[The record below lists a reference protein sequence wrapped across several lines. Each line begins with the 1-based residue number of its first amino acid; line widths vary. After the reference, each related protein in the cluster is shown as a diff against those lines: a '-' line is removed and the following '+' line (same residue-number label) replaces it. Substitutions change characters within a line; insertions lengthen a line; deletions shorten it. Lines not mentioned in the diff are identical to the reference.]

1 MNDWVRLSSS
11 VGLMEDAAGIFG
23 RITDGNINSP
33 FAEVYRE
40 SKVLTAFTK
49 QIEIP
54 FICFLSLTFTG
65 FLELTGFISSDS
77 ANDVERTTLEDKIV
91 SNRS

>member
-1 MNDWVRLSSS
+1 
-11 VGLMEDAAGIFG
+11 ME
-23 RITDGNINSP
+23 NINSL
-33 FAEVYRE
+33 FAKVYRG

-49 QIEIP
+49 QIEIS

-77 ANDVERTTLEDKIV
+77 ANDVERTALEDEILCDG
-91 SNRS
+91 S

>member
-1 MNDWVRLSSS
+1 
-11 VGLMEDAAGIFG
+11 ME
-23 RITDGNINSP
+23 NINSL
-33 FAEVYRE
+33 FAKVYRG

-54 FICFLSLTFTG
+54 FICFLSLTFAG
-65 FLELTGFISSDS
+65 FFELTGFISSDS
-77 ANDVERTTLEDKIV
+77 TDNVQRTTLENKIL

>member
-1 MNDWVRLSSS
+1 
-11 VGLMEDAAGIFG
+11 ME
-23 RITDGNINSP
+23 NINSL
-33 FAEVYRE
+33 FAKVYRG

-49 QIEIP
+49 QIEIAL
-54 FICFLSLTFTG
+54 IRFLSLTFTG

-77 ANDVERTTLEDKIV
+77 ANNVECTTLEDEIL

>member
-1 MNDWVRLSSS
+1 
-11 VGLMEDAAGIFG
+11 MEEAAGIFG
-23 RITDGNINSP
+23 RITDAKINSP
-33 FAEVYRE
+33 FAEVYRG

-49 QIEIP
+49 QIKIS
-54 FICFLSLTFTG
+54 FICFLSLTFAS

-77 ANDVERTTLEDKIV
+77 TDNVERTTLENKIL

>member
-1 MNDWVRLSSS
+1 
-11 VGLMEDAAGIFG
+11 ME
-23 RITDGNINSP
+23 NINSL
-33 FAEVYRE
+33 FAKVYRG

-49 QIEIP
+49 QIEIA

-65 FLELTGFISSDS
+65 FLELTSFISSDS
-77 ANDVERTTLEDKIV
+77 ANNVERAALKDKIL